1 MKTSNRSTKAER
13 KAQQL
18 ANQEGKPF
26 SVIARRYVYPS
37 GSQICGLAFA
47 PVFHPQVTR

>member
-1 MKTSNRSTKAER
+1 MKNTGRTTKAER

-26 SVIARRYVYPS
+26 SVIARKYVYPT
-37 GSQICGLAFA
+37 GSQISGLEFA
-47 PVFHPQVTR
+47 PVFYPQVAR